1 MAKTPQQIQKELE
14 GIKTEAL
21 RIQSVVN
28 ERGEV
33 DVSQIEEGVEPVQL
47 PETNLRDLS
56 IAFSGKA
63 DDSTMSEIESR
74 DPALV
79 ARARQFQNRGSFTS
93 NETPVEEPQT
103 PEDKLLAEK
112 QTLDQ
117 EIRTLEEKMASSEQ
131 RRSDAYEEG
140 GIFDDMRS
148 LNALKAKK
156 REIED
161 REIEIP
167 IEGRQKLR
175 GKQATKTEFNQLTSP
190 AIEKNL
196 INQLAASRE
205 TSRLADTIE
214 TNLAVIDSQLAADNE
229 RDEFLYEKKIERL
242 NTVQTAYSNIITEQQ
257 KEAIEFQK
265 FQYDLLRDAASADN
279 TLRGD
284 LIKEFAKSGKFSG
297 TQLSDMMNMST
308 DELLGQQYETTS
320 PFNWTDLSEED
331 AALYLDEDSYDRY
344 QTYKT
349 RQTEMTEVE
358 KAKNTN
364 LQSANNTI
372 GLIEDMLDDKAGL
385 KTSVGGSW
393 LGRQDFREGLIT
405 GFGNESK
412 QFRAN
417 FKKLVSQATLDKL
430 LELKA
435 AGGTL
440 GAISEKELD
449 ILGKAALALGSI
461 ESGDGKASGKSNLKE
476 EDFIT
481 GLETMRMASMK
492 VYIAERIGASAY
504 AEGNFV
510 NMDSQN
516 EDDFDTIEK
525 LYQDLKK
532 TPIGGAANYADD
544 ELKSEENLN
553 TAFNLIRGEEGL
565 RTEAYQD
572 VTGKWTIGFGNTMI
586 NGRPVQPGDRL
597 TQGQAEALM
606 QKSVVENYTNF
617 ADNMQ
622 TEITPSQFAALT
634 SFEYNL
640 GSGVW
645 QQPTG
650 KRILALI
657 NEGRNEEAGRLM
669 LQYNKAKNPQT
680 GELQTNRVLAQ
691 RRMREAN
698 LLLS

>member
-1 MAKTPQQIQKELE
+1 MAKTKQEIANELESIKQQALQIQTVL
-14 GIKTEAL
+14 
-21 RIQSVVN
+21 N

-33 DVSQIEEGVEPVQL
+33 DVSKVQENVEPVEV
-47 PETNLRDLS
+47 PNTSLRDLS

-63 DDSTMSEIESR
+63 DESTMADIETR

-79 ARARQFQNRGSFTS
+79 ARARQYQNTGSFAS
-93 NETPVEEPQT
+93 NTPVEEPQT
-103 PEDKLLAEK
+103 PEDQLLAEK
-112 QTLDQ
+112 QTLDN
-117 EIRTLEEKMASSEQ
+117 EIKTLEERMSNREQ
-131 RRSDAYEEG
+131 NRTDAYDEG
-140 GIFDDMRS
+140 GIFDDLRT
-148 LNALKAKK
+148 LNELKAKK
-156 REIED
+156 RAVED

-167 IEGRQKLR
+167 IEARQKLR
-175 GKQATKTEFNQLTSP
+175 GRQATKTEFNQLTSP

-196 INQLAASRE
+196 MNQLAASRE

-214 TNLAVIDSQLAADNE
+214 TNLAVIDSRLKAEND
-229 RDEFLYEKKIERL
+229 RDDFLYEKKIERL

-279 TLRGD
+279 ALRSD
-284 LIKEFAKSGKFSG
+284 LLKDFAKSGKFSG
-297 TQLSDMMNMST
+297 MQLQDMMNMST
-308 DELLGQQYETTS
+308 DELLTQQYETAS
-320 PFNWTDLSEED
+320 PFNWTELSEED
-331 AALYLDEDSYDRY
+331 AALYLDDDSYKRY

-349 RQTEMTEVE
+349 REGEMTEVE

-372 GLIEDMLDDKAGL
+372 GLIEEMLDDKAGL
-385 KTSVGGSW
+385 KTSVGSSW

-405 GFGNESK
+405 GFGNESAK
-412 QFRAN
+412 FRAN
-417 FKKLVSQATLDKL
+417 FKKLVSQSTLDKL

-449 ILGKAALALGSI
+449 ILGKAAIALGSI

-476 EDFIT
+476 DDFIT
-481 GLETMRMASMK
+481 ALETLRMGTMK
-492 VYIAERIGASAY
+492 VYIAERLGAKAY
-504 AEGNFV
+504 KEGNFV
-510 NMDSQN
+510 NMDAQN
-516 EDDFDTIEK
+516 EDDFETIEK

-532 TPIGGAANYADD
+532 TPIGGATNYADE
-544 ELKSEENLN
+544 ELKSPENLD
-553 TAFNLIRGEEGL
+553 TAFNVIRQEEGL

-597 TQGQAEALM
+597 TPTQAEALM
-606 QKSVVENYTNF
+606 QKTVVENYTNF
-617 ADNMQ
+617 SDKVQ
-622 TEITPSQFAALT
+622 TDMTPNQFAALT

-645 QQPTG
+645 QTPTG
-650 KRILALI
+650 NQILALI
-657 NEGRNEEAGRLM
+657 NQGRNEEAGRLM
-669 LQYNKAKNPQT
+669 LQYHKAKDPRT
-680 GELQTNRVLAQ
+680 GELVPNKVLAQ

-698 LLLS
+698 LLLT